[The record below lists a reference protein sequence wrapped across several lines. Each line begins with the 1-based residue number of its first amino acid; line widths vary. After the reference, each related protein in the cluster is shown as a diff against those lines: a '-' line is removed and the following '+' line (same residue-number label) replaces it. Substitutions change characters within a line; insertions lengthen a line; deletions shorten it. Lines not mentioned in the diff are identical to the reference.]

1 LAAEDLVRTP
11 RIPIKDIGYA
21 VGFKSAAHFTRAFQ
35 SAYEISPKEMRA
47 SGFVH
52 TAR

>member
-35 SAYEISPKEMRA
+35 NAYDISPKEMRA
-47 SGFVH
+47 NGFIYS
-52 TAR
+52 R